1 MALKQLVP
9 NIMAMVD
16 FKTNKK
22 YKTKKEKEKDITLEE
37 LVTLGKSLVEDELF
51 GDEVQSLRDLVE
63 EETRNSSSLKE

>member
-1 MALKQLVP
+1 
-9 NIMAMVD
+9 MAMVD

>member
-1 MALKQLVP
+1 
-9 NIMAMVD
+9 MVD